1 MQSIFLTIFIFL
13 CMNHINACTAQKE
26 RLMPIHQDSSQ
37 QEELSTLGKL
47 KIIVGHSSFTA
58 TFYDNATAKAFK
70 AMLPMTIMMSEH
82 NGNEKYNYLPNNLP
96 ASPSKPKVIHKG
108 DIMLFGADCL
118 VLFYK
123 TFNTS
128 YSYTPIGMLNNKE
141 GLEKALGAGNIS
153 VKFEAIN

>member
-1 MQSIFLTIFIFL
+1 MQPIFLTILIFL

-26 RLMPIHQDSSQ
+26 RLMPIHKDSSQ
-37 QEELSTLGKL
+37 QEELSTVGKF
-47 KIIVGHSSFTA
+47 KIIVGTSSFTA
-58 TFYDNATAKAFK
+58 TLYDNTTAKAFK

-82 NGNEKYNYLPNNLP
+82 NGNEKYNYLPNDLP
-96 ASPSKPKVIHKG
+96 TSLQKPKVINKG

-128 YSYTPIGMLNNKE
+128 YSYTPIGILDNAE
-141 GLEKALGAGNIS
+141 GLEQALGAGE
-153 VKFEAIN
+153 VKIEIINP